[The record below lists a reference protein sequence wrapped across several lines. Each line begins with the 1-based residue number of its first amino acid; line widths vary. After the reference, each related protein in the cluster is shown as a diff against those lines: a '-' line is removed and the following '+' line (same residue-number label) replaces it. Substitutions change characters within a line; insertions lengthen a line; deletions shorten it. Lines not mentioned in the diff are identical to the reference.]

1 MRLLLAVLIGVFASG
16 SLYAQTAMTGS
27 YGKATS
33 QNQVTA
39 RSAASTATA
48 NRTPQ
53 VAVFFDDFSVKKTL
67 AGQIFC
73 QMTFYVK
80 NDSNMQID
88 ALVTDIKWPGISTNL
103 NFENIPPKEVKSLR
117 YALVG
122 PGCYTMGEAPTLN
135 ISSCLMR
142 SWNKDGKVVDV
153 PNNICKNM
161 VAFR

>member
-1 MRLLLAVLIGVFASG
+1 MRLILAALIGVFAASP
-16 SLYAQTAMTGS
+16 LYAQTPVAGS

-39 RSAASTATA
+39 NAPLKTAGTNPKA
-48 NRTPQ
+48 Q
-53 VAVFFDDFSVKKTL
+53 VAVFFDDFSVKKTIG
-67 AGQIFC
+67 GQIFC

-88 ALVTDIKWPGISTNL
+88 SLITDIKWPGISTNL
-103 NFENIPPKEVKSLR
+103 NFENIPPKEVKSIR

-122 PGCYTMGEAPTLN
+122 QGCYTLGEAPSLN
-135 ISSCLMR
+135 ITTCLMR
-142 SWNKDGKVVDV
+142 SWNRAGKVIDV
-153 PNNICKNM
+153 PDNICKNM